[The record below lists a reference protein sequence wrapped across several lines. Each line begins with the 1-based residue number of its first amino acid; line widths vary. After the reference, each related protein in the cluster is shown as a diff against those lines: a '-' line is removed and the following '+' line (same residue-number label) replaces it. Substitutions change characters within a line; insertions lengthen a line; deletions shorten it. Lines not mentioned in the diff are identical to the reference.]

1 MGWKKKLV
9 KITSA
14 TFKVTLPEDY
24 STEARLTIIDAAMGE
39 TISVVLAGTEDLEV
53 AAASTVE
60 LGAHVNPSLTVT
72 VTGTGS
78 VGKNLEII
86 VYG

>member
-9 KITSA
+9 KITST

-24 STEARLTIIDAAMGE
+24 STEAKLTIVDAAGGE
-39 TISVVLAGTEDLEV
+39 TISAVFGGTEDLQV
-53 AAASTVE
+53 SGSTVE
-60 LGAHVNPSLTVT
+60 LGAYVNPSLTVT
-72 VTGTGS
+72 VAGTNV